1 MKLVCKLCGIRGGS
15 DLAFI
20 WYGKKIGGKTVW
32 LCPDC
37 SGEFEDDEDRDRV
50 LAGKR
55 PKGSGS

>member
-1 MKLVCKLCGIRGGS
+1 M
-15 DLAFI
+15 AFI